1 MNINTDIDDFH
12 IFFPLRLMGLGDS
25 QNRKMAIQQTVRN
38 AHFSGVWPHRMCLLI
53 SKSLRYGKHRFS
65 ASVHTLAVL
74 ALTLQSQSQTRS
86 SVNFARTRTLFSL
99 GILTR
104 THIPDILKSTK

>member
-38 AHFSGVWPHRMCLLI
+38 AHFSGVWPHRMCLLF
-53 SKSLRYGKHRFS
+53 SKSLRYGKHRFPQ
-65 ASVHTLAVL
+65 VYIHLL
-74 ALTLQSQSQTRS
+74 CLLL
-86 SVNFARTRTLFSL
+86 LFNLSPKPVPL
-99 GILTR
+99 
-104 THIPDILKSTK
+104 

>member
-65 ASVHTLAVL
+65 AGPTTYGNWWVKYPSVFQYSFIKDT
-74 ALTLQSQSQTRS
+74 
-86 SVNFARTRTLFSL
+86 
-99 GILTR
+99 G
-104 THIPDILKSTK
+104 

>member
-38 AHFSGVWPHRMCLLI
+38 AP
-53 SKSLRYGKHRFS
+53 
-65 ASVHTLAVL
+65 AVL
-74 ALTLQSQSQTRS
+74 RSARQHPVEHRPLVAGVQGQHRVKPAAGSAL
-86 SVNFARTRTLFSL
+86 
-99 GILTR
+99 
-104 THIPDILKSTK
+104 

>member
-12 IFFPLRLMGLGDS
+12 MGFLPLRLVGLGRS
-25 QNRKMAIQQTVRN
+25 QNRKMELRLKARN
-38 AHFSGVWPHRMCLLI
+38 AHFSGVRPHRMCLLI

-74 ALTLQSQSQTRS
+74 A
-86 SVNFARTRTLFSL
+86 
-99 GILTR
+99 ILRFLIIASAIFKWKLAATAALAAKKQNGR
-104 THIPDILKSTK
+104 ALSMAA